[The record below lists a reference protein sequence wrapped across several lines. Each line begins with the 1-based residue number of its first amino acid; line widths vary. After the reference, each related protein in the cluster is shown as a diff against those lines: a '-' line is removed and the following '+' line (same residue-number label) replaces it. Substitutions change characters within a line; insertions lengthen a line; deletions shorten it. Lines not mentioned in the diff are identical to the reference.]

1 MGRQRWRYNESL
13 RSLCRTSGTRFKR
26 KFVRKKRQFWLT
38 DAVFFQSLFESI
50 KASRRVRR
58 LTAKP
63 FSTRQQKLY
72 KLCRGYKIL
81 GPRLAKYCW
90 GRVPGGVDADEY
102 CEMSVMGTSCT
113 KVVELNYFSTNFF

>member
-1 MGRQRWRYNESL
+1 M
-13 RSLCRTSGTRFKR
+13 
-26 KFVRKKRQFWLT
+26 
-38 DAVFFQSLFESI
+38 
-50 KASRRVRR
+50 
-58 LTAKP
+58 P

-81 GPRLAKYCW
+81 GPRLTKYCW

-113 KVVELNYFSTNFF
+113 KVVELNYFSTNFLKIEFEVWIEQYIRQLISNHKIVV